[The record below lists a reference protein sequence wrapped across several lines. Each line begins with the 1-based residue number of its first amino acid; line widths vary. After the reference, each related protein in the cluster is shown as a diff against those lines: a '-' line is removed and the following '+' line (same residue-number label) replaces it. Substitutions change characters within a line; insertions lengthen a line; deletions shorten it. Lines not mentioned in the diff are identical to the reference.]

1 MRFPGT
7 LIMLFGLS
15 LPVLD
20 QAMAQPNFD
29 LVMFPTTDGG
39 RIEGAFYTAKSRKA
53 VIFAHGAVFNKE
65 SWYFLCEELQAKDI
79 AALSFDFRGCGNS
92 KAGSTGN
99 KSLDIL
105 GASTWLVG
113 QGFTEIAIV
122 GGSMGGAAVLEA
134 LPEINTEVSM
144 VVLLAPGGGPAIS
157 SKKIDKLFIVSTEE
171 GLYPRVL
178 RLFKD
183 SAEPKQLKEFAGRAH
198 AQHMFK
204 EAYAGELT
212 QLIIDFLNR

>member
-1 MRFPGT
+1 
-7 LIMLFGLS
+7 
-15 LPVLD
+15 
-20 QAMAQPNFD
+20 
-29 LVMFPTTDGG
+29 
-39 RIEGAFYTAKSRKA
+39 
-53 VIFAHGAVFNKE
+53 
-65 SWYFLCEELQAKDI
+65 
-79 AALSFDFRGCGNS
+79 
-92 KAGSTGN
+92 
-99 KSLDIL
+99 
-105 GASTWLVG
+105 
-113 QGFTEIAIV
+113 
-122 GGSMGGAAVLEA
+122 
-134 LPEINTEVSM
+134 M
-144 VVLLAPGGGPAIS
+144 VVLRASGGGPAIS